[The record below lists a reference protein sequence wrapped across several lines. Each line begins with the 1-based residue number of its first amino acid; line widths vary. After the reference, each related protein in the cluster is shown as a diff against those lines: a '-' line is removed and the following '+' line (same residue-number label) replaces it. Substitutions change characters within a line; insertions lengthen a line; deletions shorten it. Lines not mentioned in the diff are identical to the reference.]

1 MNKLLLSALVFGCA
15 LSAQMSLSFA
25 KDPFSIVAVVN
36 DDAISSAD
44 VDARMA
50 LMMASSGLMPTE
62 ENRQRLLPQVVDT
75 LVEEQIKVQEA
86 QAQNLEVTPEEISQ
100 GFETL
105 AAQNKLKPE
114 EFAKVLQSQ
123 GIPKSTLMNQIK
135 SQIAWTKV
143 VTDVLRPRID
153 VTEADVNSQ
162 MVRMK
167 ETMGKQE
174 YKIGEIFLPVAN
186 AEDDGKTKQLGEKII
201 EEMRNKKVPFEV
213 VAAQF
218 SRAPGAQQTGGMS
231 WVQEGQLPKEL
242 EVPFMALN
250 EGDMTAP
257 IRGLSGYHIL
267 TLKETRIVN
276 EETIPDEQTMTNKI
290 GLERLDRLQRRHLS
304 DLKASAF
311 IDRRG

>member
-1 MNKLLLSALVFGCA
+1 MNKLLLIATVAVLAATTSF
-15 LSAQMSLSFA
+15 SLAFA
-25 KDPFSIVAVVN
+25 KDPFSIIAVVN

-44 VDARMA
+44 VEARMA
-50 LMMASSGLMPTE
+50 LMMASSGLPPTQ
-62 ENRQRLLPQVVDT
+62 ENQQRLFPQVVDT

-86 QAQNLEVTPEEISQ
+86 KAQNLEVTPEEISQ
-100 GFETL
+100 GFATL
-105 AAQNKLKPE
+105 AAQNKLEPE
-114 EFAKVLQSQ
+114 QFAKVLESQ

-143 VTDVLRPRID
+143 VSEVLRPRID

-167 ETMGKQE
+167 ESMGKEE
-174 YKIGEIFLPVAN
+174 YMIGEIFLPVAN
-186 AEDDGKTKQLGEKII
+186 AEDDGKTKQLAEKII
-201 EEMRNKKVPFEV
+201 EEMNNKKVPFEV

-218 SRAPGAQQTGGMS
+218 SRAPGAQQTGGLS

-242 EVPFMALN
+242 EEPFMDLN
-250 EGDMTAP
+250 TGEMTAP

-267 TLKETRIVN
+267 MLKETRVAS
-276 EETIPDEQTMTNKI
+276 EDTMPDEQSMTNKI

>member
-1 MNKLLLSALVFGCA
+1 MNKLLLIATVAVLAATTSF
-15 LSAQMSLSFA
+15 SLAFA
-25 KDPFSIVAVVN
+25 KDPFSIIAVVN

-44 VDARMA
+44 VEARMA
-50 LMMASSGLMPTE
+50 LMMASSGLPPTQ
-62 ENRQRLLPQVVDT
+62 ENQQRLFPQVVDT

-86 QAQNLEVTPEEISQ
+86 KAQNLEVTPEEISQ
-100 GFETL
+100 GFATL
-105 AAQNKLKPE
+105 AAQNKLEPE
-114 EFAKVLQSQ
+114 QFAKVLESQ

-143 VTDVLRPRID
+143 VSEVLRPRID

-167 ETMGKQE
+167 ESMGKEE
-174 YKIGEIFLPVAN
+174 YMIGEIFLPVAN
-186 AEDDGKTKQLGEKII
+186 AEDDGKTKQLAEKII
-201 EEMRNKKVPFEV
+201 EEMNNKKVPFEV

-218 SRAPGAQQTGGMS
+218 SRAPGAQQTGGLS

-242 EVPFMALN
+242 EEPFLALN
-250 EGDMTAP
+250 TGEMTAP

-267 TLKETRIVN
+267 MLKETRVAS
-276 EETIPDEQTMTNKI
+276 EDTMPDEQSMTNKI

>member
-1 MNKLLLSALVFGCA
+1 MNKLLLIATVAVLAATTSF
-15 LSAQMSLSFA
+15 SLAFA
-25 KDPFSIVAVVN
+25 KDPFSIIAVVN

-44 VDARMA
+44 VEARMA
-50 LMMASSGLMPTE
+50 LMMASSGLPPTQ
-62 ENRQRLLPQVVDT
+62 ENQQRLFPQVVDT

-86 QAQNLEVTPEEISQ
+86 KAQNLEVTPEEISQ
-100 GFETL
+100 GFATL
-105 AAQNKLKPE
+105 AAQNKLEPE
-114 EFAKVLQSQ
+114 QFTKVLESQ

-143 VTDVLRPRID
+143 VSEVLRPRID

-167 ETMGKQE
+167 ESMGKEE
-174 YKIGEIFLPVAN
+174 YMIGEIFLPVAN
-186 AEDDGKTKQLGEKII
+186 AEDDGKTKQLAEKII
-201 EEMRNKKVPFEV
+201 EEMNNKKVPFEV

-218 SRAPGAQQTGGMS
+218 SRAPGAQQTGGLS

-242 EVPFMALN
+242 EEPFMDLN
-250 EGDMTAP
+250 TGEMTAP

-267 TLKETRIVN
+267 MLKETRVAS
-276 EETIPDEQTMTNKI
+276 EDTMPDEQSMTNKI

>member
-1 MNKLLLSALVFGCA
+1 MNKLLLIAIISMFAVISAL
-15 LSAQMSLSFA
+15 SPSNAQ
-25 KDPFSIVAVVN
+25 DPFSIVAVVN

-44 VDARMA
+44 VEARMA
-50 LMMASSGLMPTE
+50 LMMASSGLRATK
-62 ENRQRLLPQVVDT
+62 ENQQRLFPQVVDT

-86 QAQNLEVTPEEISQ
+86 KAQNLEVTPEEISQ

-123 GIPKSTLMNQIK
+123 GIPKSTLMSQIK
-135 SQIAWTKV
+135 SQISWTKV
-143 VTDVLRPRID
+143 VAEVLRPRID

-162 MVRMK
+162 MLRMQ
-167 ETMGKQE
+167 ENVGKQE
-174 YKIGEIFLPVAN
+174 YMMGEIFLPVAN

-201 EEMRNKKVPFEV
+201 EEMESKKVPFEV

-218 SRAPGAQQTGGMS
+218 SRAPGAQQSGGMS

-242 EVPFMALN
+242 EEPFMALN
-250 EGDMTAP
+250 AGEITAP

-267 TLKETRIVN
+267 MLKETRIAS
-276 EETIPDEQTMTNKI
+276 EETFPDEQAMTNKI